1 MGFEG
6 VELFGPERLHLVE
19 PRLESDKG
27 LGAQPVDA
35 KASVVGNPLLFNF
48 NFDEAAGPEHSQVP
62 AHGGAAHQAGL
73 GKFASPARTFPEQF
87 HHLTPGGVSQ
97 CSECGIKIIHCLH
110 IDEQGIGWDL
120 PQPTASVA

>member
-35 KASVVGNPLLFNF
+35 KASVVDNPLLFNVNF
-48 NFDEAAGPEHSQVP
+48 NEAAGSEHSQVA
-62 AHGGAAHQAGL
+62 AHRGAAHRAGL
-73 GKFASPARTFPEQF
+73 GKFASSARTFAEQF
-87 HHLTPGGVSQ
+87 HHLAPGGVGQ
-97 CSECGIKIIHCLH
+97 CSERGIKFIHCLN
-110 IDEQGIGWDL
+110 IDEQGIG
-120 PQPTASVA
+120 

>member
-6 VELFGPERLHLVE
+6 PELFGPERLHLVE
-19 PRLESDKG
+19 PGLEGAEG

-48 NFDEAAGPEHSQVP
+48 NFDEAAGPEHSQVA
-62 AHGGAAHQAGL
+62 AHGGTAHRAGL

-87 HHLTPGGVSQ
+87 HHLTPGGIGQ
-97 CSECGIKIIHCLH
+97 CSERGIKIIHCLN
-110 IDEQGIGWDL
+110 IDEQGIG
-120 PQPTASVA
+120 